1 MVEILLWIIAFIV
14 GSLSAGR
21 ITRLITADDFPP
33 IVWFRMKW
41 DDKTGGDEDTDESP
55 WNKLFHCHWC
65 FSMWATVPIG
75 LWAWLSNLH
84 TSWWV
89 FNTIMAAAYVAP
101 MIVERDQKD

>member
-1 MVEILLWIIAFIV
+1 MVEITLWIVAFVV

-21 ITRLITADDFPP
+21 ITRLFTADDFPP
-33 IVWFRMKW
+33 IVWLRIKW
-41 DDKTGGDEDTDESP
+41 DDKTDESG

-65 FSMWATVPIG
+65 FSMWVVVPIG

-89 FNTIMAAAYVAP
+89 FNAIMAAAYVAP

>member
-1 MVEILLWIIAFIV
+1 MVEITLWIVAFIV

-21 ITRLITADDFPP
+21 ITRLFTADTFPP
-33 IVWFRMKW
+33 IVWLRIKW
-41 DDKTGGDEDTDESP
+41 DDKTDGNS
-55 WNKLFHCHWC
+55 WNPLLHCHWC
-65 FSMWATVPIG
+65 FSMWVVVPIG

-84 TSWWV
+84 PSWWV

>member
-1 MVEILLWIIAFIV
+1 MVEITLWIAAFII

-21 ITRLITADDFPP
+21 ITRLFTEDDFPP
-33 IVWFRMKW
+33 IVRLRIKW
-41 DDKTGGDEDTDESP
+41 DDKTDGTE

-65 FSMWATVPIG
+65 FSFWVVVPIG
-75 LWAWLSNLH
+75 AWAWLSNLH
-84 TSWWV
+84 ASWWV